1 MQAVVFSMRLYIIPI
16 DSPLESL
23 DMLLSDLAACQ
34 FSELAFKLVSIIEC
48 VPLSKLHALL
58 FNASAQH
65 AI

>member
-1 MQAVVFSMRLYIIPI
+1 
-16 DSPLESL
+16 
-23 DMLLSDLAACQ
+23 MLLSDLAACQ

-48 VPLSKLHALL
+48 VVSLSCFPFTPIPLSKLHALL